1 MNSFLQIFLLINVF
15 VIGMLVPIGIKH
27 AKAHFKPEEHDAE
40 KPHRKASAAAHLPIA
55 TKERL
60 LHQAEANFQTII
72 NRSTKELE
80 HNLSAINIRLNKQVE
95 GLAREIVENETK
107 RYKNNLEKLRKEA
120 GDKINNAQSDIEKYQ
135 NELQKVIKTH
145 QDQLEAELNE
155 KIKLKEQQLMQDID
169 TKLADGVASFL
180 TETMQHNVDIGAQS
194 DYLIAMLEEHKAE
207 LKEGILR

>member
-40 KPHRKASAAAHLPIA
+40 KTHRKTSAAAHLPIA

-80 HNLSAINIRLNKQVE
+80 HNLSAINTVKTANIVLFNFCLPVLGFFWLSFFLPLIGISLTRVE
-95 GLAREIVENETK
+95 GVPDALSIC
-107 RYKNNLEKLRKEA
+107 
-120 GDKINNAQSDIEKYQ
+120 KIPHDFHCSY
-135 NELQKVIKTH
+135 
-145 QDQLEAELNE
+145 
-155 KIKLKEQQLMQDID
+155 
-169 TKLADGVASFL
+169 
-180 TETMQHNVDIGAQS
+180 
-194 DYLIAMLEEHKAE
+194 
-207 LKEGILR
+207 